1 MAERGGYRKP
11 NNPAPVSGPGKL
23 SRRTDG
29 GAGSKQAMK
38 EIRTGKYGESKKVME
53 QQQGAPMA
61 GNPTPSPAV
70 QVPAQAPARQIP
82 AVTSLFA
89 PTERPTE
96 PVTAGMAFGPGTNS
110 FPINANRSKVSV
122 VGKYLPTL
130 ETLASEQDAPDSFR
144 AFVRAVKANLEM
156 GM

>member
-1 MAERGGYRKP
+1 MARGGYRKP

-38 EIRTGKYGESKKVME
+38 EIRTGKYGESKKLME

-61 GNPTPSPAV
+61 GSPTPNPQV
-70 QVPAQAPARQIP
+70 QVTKPLTP
-82 AVTSLFA
+82 LFA
-89 PTERPTE
+89 PTERPDE
-96 PVTAGMAFGPGTNS
+96 PVTAGLPFGPGTNMS
-110 FPINANRSKVSV
+110 PVTMARSKATVA
-122 VGKYLPTL
+122 GKYLPTL
-130 ETLASEQDAPDSFR
+130 EVLAAEQDAPDAFR

-156 GM
+156 GL